1 MYSFYGGHPGSS
13 VNITGHYTTYE
24 NLVNA
29 FQSTNCPVRVGEYAS
44 IINSSNPN
52 YSYNGNVYQRPSKGS
67 PILVGKFAIN
77 VQLNQ
82 IEQISI
88 NDQNHLLIK
97 YTDSTKGDLQGWNDV
112 GDITTNIVLN
122 KGTQNNL
129 NWCGLGKINHRNSKS
144 ILKFIIPLS
153 TPLSNKINNIS
164 ISSGAL
170 IIQKNGTNI
179 DGSNITLSSIN
190 SSISRTILG
199 LEFTTN
205 YSNQLQ
211 IQENQIVNIS
221 ISNLSLIFS

>member
-112 GDITTNIVLN
+112 GDI
-122 KGTQNNL
+122 